1 MGVATEVM
9 GDAETSFVGL
19 KHKNSMA
26 VALRLSCSV
35 RFTPSSSFCK
45 LSLPAEPER
54 REYAAEMELYMAESV
69 LDAAGETYW
78 TSVW

>member
-9 GDAETSFVGL
+9 GVDAATSFVGL

-26 VALRLSCSV
+26 VALRLSCNV

-45 LSLPAEPER
+45 LSLPAEPGR

-69 LDAAGETYW
+69 LDAAGETY
-78 TSVW
+78 